1 MPGKN
6 AAVQLLT
13 PNFIKHGT
21 GAGSGETAQLVAR
34 VPIFSVDI
42 HPKLDRIVTGGND
55 NFVRLW
61 SLGAVCDSGAP
72 HEQVQPKELFA
83 GKRHDGAVMCVRWA
97 SATGSLLASA
107 ADDGAIII
115 WQYEAKPS
123 QVSAFMSGG
132 AGKTTYPETL
142 HLVRKLP
149 NMESDVIDLAWSH
162 DNRFL
167 ASCSLDNTIAIWNG
181 LTFDRITRCSHDS
194 FVKGVAFDPAGQY
207 LVSQSDDGSA
217 ILWSTKSWEPV
228 HRITHAFVR
237 GAGAAAVLMRRPAWS
252 PDGQFLVCV
261 NAVSQGVH
269 VAAALPRG
277 KWRDEVRTMHLVGH
291 DLPVCVARFSPVM
304 VYDKHAADAMD
315 DDSDPQAYSVLA
327 LGSNDGRVS
336 VWVLQRFPVL
346 VVTTLF
352 DSEVTDLAWSHDGRV
367 LLASA
372 REGRVAGV
380 RFPDHRWFVPDRVP
394 AYGLLNDHQLLAKLR
409 KNGLDP
415 NAAHAVDHANVAL
428 AQPARAVPVA
438 PHLRTPQRVSTTRDG
453 RKRIQPTLIAT
464 LVAAASAAPSAA
476 TAPPP
481 LSPTRPTFGTTAPA
495 APRHVPPASPTP
507 PVRSLAAARPRA
519 LLRPA
524 TGRQE
529 LATGSWT
536 ARVDGTHPPVLTVLA
551 DAATRL
557 VDGLCLDAPVSAIAG
572 VAGGTLLAV
581 VTTVG
586 TLLVVDPWRK
596 QTAVNASLTHLCP
609 ALGAGETWSVGL
621 AWDAARAGVVV
632 KCGVTRRKYVWDSAL
647 KGFMVAGA

>member
-115 WQYEAKPS
+115 WQKPS

-181 LTFDRITRCSHDS
+181 LTFGPYRITRCSHDS
-194 FVKGVAFDPAGQY
+194 FVKGVAFDPAGHF

-315 DDSDPQAYSVLA
+315 EDSADPQAYSVLA

-352 DSEVTDLAWSHDGRV
+352 DSEVTDLAS
-367 LLASA
+367 
-372 REGRVAGV
+372 
-380 RFPDHRWFVPDRVP
+380 P
-394 AYGLLNDHQLLAKLR
+394 
-409 KNGLDP
+409 
-415 NAAHAVDHANVAL
+415 
-428 AQPARAVPVA
+428 
-438 PHLRTPQRVSTTRDG
+438 
-453 RKRIQPTLIAT
+453 
-464 LVAAASAAPSAA
+464 AAAAAV
-476 TAPPP
+476 PP
-481 LSPTRPTFGTTAPA
+481 LSPTRPTFGSTTTLAT
-495 APRHVPPASPTP
+495 PRHVPLTSPTP
-507 PVRSLAAARPRA
+507 PVRSTAAARPRA
-519 LLRPA
+519 LLRPM
-524 TGRQE
+524 TGPQE
-529 LATGSWT
+529 LTMGSWT

-557 VDGLCLDAPVSAIAG
+557 VDGLCLDAPVSAMAG

-581 VTTVG
+581 VTAVG

-596 QTAVNASLTHLCP
+596 QTVVNASLGHLCP
-609 ALGAGETWSVGL
+609 ALSAGETWSVGL

-632 KCGVTRRKYVWDSAL
+632 KCGVTRRKYVWELAMQ
-647 KGFMVAGA
+647 GFMVGGA